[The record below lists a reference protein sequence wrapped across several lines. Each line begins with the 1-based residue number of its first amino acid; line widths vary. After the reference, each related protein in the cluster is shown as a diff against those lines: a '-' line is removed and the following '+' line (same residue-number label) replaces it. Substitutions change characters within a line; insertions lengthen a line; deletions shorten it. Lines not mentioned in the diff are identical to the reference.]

1 MQLKYNYWYYRKALK
16 KELCD
21 KIISLCL
28 KQNQGKASIAEED
41 DKEGRYALAE
51 DADKLRDC
59 YTSWIND
66 PWIYDILNPF
76 IHAANKQAGW
86 NFQWDW
92 NEPSQF
98 TVYNKNQFYGWH
110 CDQLSTPY
118 NDTNTEFPQ
127 ENFNNKYRK
136 LSLTL
141 QLTPSSEYKGG
152 DFQFKWFDYGKV
164 KINQLKNGRELGT
177 LIIFPSFLWHQVTP
191 VTEGTRQSLVN
202 WSIGKPFK

>member
-76 IHAANKQAGW
+76 IHAANRQAGW

>member
-76 IHAANKQAGW
+76 IHAANKKAGW

>member
-164 KINQLKNGRELGT
+164 KIKQLKNGRELGT
-177 LIIFPSFLWHQVTP
+177 LIIFPSFIWHQVTP

>member
-28 KQNQGKASIAEED
+28 KQNQRKANIAEED
-41 DKEGRYALAE
+41 NKEGNV
-51 DADKLRDC
+51 DVKQRDC
-59 YTSWIND
+59 YISWITD
-66 PWIYDILNPF
+66 PWIYGILNPF
-76 IHAANKQAGW
+76 IHAANKKAGW

-110 CDQLSTPY
+110 CDQLSAPY
-118 NDTNTEFPQ
+118 NDTNTELPQ

-164 KINQLKNGRELGT
+164 KINQLKNGKELGT

>member
-1 MQLKYNYWYYRKALK
+1 VQLKYNYWCYRKALK

-28 KQNQGKASIAEED
+28 KQNQRKANIAEED

-51 DADKLRDC
+51 DAVKLRDC
-59 YTSWIND
+59 YISWIND

-76 IHAANKQAGW
+76 IHAANKKAGW

-92 NEPSQF
+92 NESSQF

-118 NDTNTEFPQ
+118 NDTNTE
-127 ENFNNKYRK
+127 NFNNKYRK

-141 QLTPSSEYKGG
+141 QLTSSSEYKGG

-202 WSIGKPFK
+202 WSIGKPFI

>member
-76 IHAANKQAGW
+76 IHAANKKAGW

-177 LIIFPSFLWHQVTP
+177 LIIFPSFIWHQVTP

>member
-1 MQLKYNYWYYRKALK
+1 VQLKYNYWYYRKALK

-28 KQNQGKASIAEED
+28 KQNQRKANIAEED

-51 DADKLRDC
+51 DAVKLRDC

-76 IHAANKQAGW
+76 IHAANKKAGW

-110 CDQLSTPY
+110 CDQLSAPY
-118 NDTNTEFPQ
+118 NDTNTELPQ

>member
-1 MQLKYNYWYYRKALK
+1 VQLKYNYWYYRKALK

-28 KQNQGKASIAEED
+28 KQNQRKANIAEED

-76 IHAANKQAGW
+76 IHAANKKAGW

>member
-51 DADKLRDC
+51 DALKQRDC
-59 YTSWIND
+59 YISWIND

-118 NDTNTEFPQ
+118 NATNTEFPQ

>member
-177 LIIFPSFLWHQVTP
+177 LIIFPSFIWHQVTP

>member
-28 KQNQGKASIAEED
+28 KQNQGKASIAKED